1 MSYEVKRAGV
11 VGAGVMGAAIA
22 AHFANVGI
30 PVTLLDVPATEGDRD
45 SVARGGLDRALKAR
59 PALFYDARDARRITV
74 GNIDDDLPRLAEC
87 DVVIEAIVERL
98 DVKRSFFQ
106 RLAAVRAP
114 HTVVS
119 SNTSGISINAMAE
132 GLPEDFRRNFLVT
145 HFFNPVRYMKL
156 LEIVPNRDTAPKVVD
171 DWMQFGAETLGKGV
185 VLCKDTPNFIANRLG
200 VYGFMATLKRALEE
214 GYGFDEIDSIFGA
227 PLGRPNSAIF
237 RTCDIT
243 GLDVLM
249 HVAQGVYDNCPDDEE
264 REVFLPPALLREMVS
279 RGWLGEKSGQGFY
292 KRVKG
297 PEDSET
303 LVLDPQTMEYR
314 PRQTFRFASIGAV
327 RDNPD
332 PGARVRAIMRGD
344 DRAAS
349 FVRKATLDLL
359 AYTARRIP
367 EIADNPDDVDKA
379 MRWGYFWAQGPFQT
393 IDAIGLRDV
402 ERMLREDG
410 LPVPNLFERMLEYG
424 DDTFYGQA
432 DGRRTVVMAPTL
444 IETPLAP
451 TPADLTAA
459 SLVEAGHIIKQNA
472 SARLLDMGDGVA
484 LLQYDSKMN
493 SIDDSIVELTRE
505 ALDIAADRYRGL
517 VIGNDAADF
526 SVGANLGAVLMGVV
540 AGAWD
545 ELAAVTR
552 GFQDANMA
560 VKYSRIPVVV
570 AGAGRTLG
578 GGCEV
583 VMHGSRARVAAEFYA
598 GLVECGVGLIPGGGG
613 CKELLLRLHATVKEH
628 GPFPVVRT
636 AFETISFAKVGTSAA
651 EARTMGFLRAVDKV
665 SLDRERLLHDA
676 KADAIALA
684 EAGYAPPQPATI
696 QLPGTPGCLVLEQQ
710 LDGLRKTNRI
720 SDHDVLVA
728 TKLAYVLTGGET
740 DLLTPLSEQ
749 YLLDL
754 EREAFLS
761 LAGTERTQQRMQ
773 HTLSTGKP
781 LRN

>member
-1 MSYEVKRAGV
+1 MSYEVKQAGV

-30 PVTLLDVPATEGDRD
+30 PVTLLDVPAKEGGRN
-45 SVARGGLDRALKAR
+45 SVAQGGLDRALKAR

-106 RLAAVRAP
+106 RLAEVRAP
-114 HTVVS
+114 HTIVS

-156 LEIVPNRDTAPKVVD
+156 LEIVPNRDTAPRVVD
-171 DWMQFGAETLGKGV
+171 DWMTFGAETLGKGV
-185 VLCKDTPNFIANRLG
+185 VLCKDTPNFVANRLG

-237 RTCDIT
+237 RTCDIS

-249 HVAQGVYDNCPDDEE
+249 HVAQGVYDTCPDDEE

-297 PEDSET
+297 PEGSET

-314 PRQTFRFASIGAV
+314 PRQKFRFASIGAV

-332 PGARVRAIMRGD
+332 PGARIKAIMRGD

-393 IDAIGLRDV
+393 VDTIGLRET
-402 ERMLREDG
+402 ERLLREDG
-410 LPVPNLFERMLEYG
+410 RAVPQLFERMLEHG

-432 DGRRTVVMAPTL
+432 GGQRTVVMPATL
-444 IETPLAP
+444 AYTPLPP

-459 SLVEAGHIIKQNA
+459 SLVEASRIVKQNA

-526 SVGANLGAVLMGVV
+526 SVGANLGAVLMAVM

-545 ELAAVTR
+545 QLAAVTK

-583 VMHGSRARVAAEFYA
+583 VMHASRARAAAEFYA

-636 AFETISFAKVGTSAA
+636 AFETISYAKVGTSAA
-651 EARTMGFLRAVDKV
+651 EARTMGFLRAVDRI
-665 SLDRERLLHDA
+665 SLDRERLLYDA

-684 EAGYAPPQPATI
+684 EAGYTPPQPATI
-696 QLPGTPGCLVLEQQ
+696 GLPGAPGRLVLEQQ